1 MMITNR
7 PLLLPFISLAAGCM
21 LQYLLD
27 VPVVMLVPVIF
38 LCLMA
43 CLLPA
48 RSAWLYGFA
57 VALFWTGWGLWALT
71 RYDLDSS
78 PSFIRTLDM
87 VPVVVEG
94 VINSR
99 PVHLQDGQRLDL
111 LVEQIQAPT
120 QAYRWS
126 GRLLV
131 TIAGGQG
138 DWLTGDRIRFPARIK
153 LPRLLGLPGEFNYP
167 RYLALHGYQATAWV
181 REAGSVV
188 LMQGNAVW
196 SLQRVL
202 DTLAG
207 HCRAMIR
214 QVIPQPDLH
223 GVLIALATGSQH
235 EIPDPLQ
242 TAYTRAGVN
251 HILSVS
257 GFHVGIVTAVWVYL
271 LRWLLLRCEWLA
283 LRVDLKRAA
292 LLSALPI
299 MIAYLL
305 FTGSAW
311 ATARAVLML
320 AVIVLAFWFER
331 DVDGV
336 DALLAAAFLLVLFDP
351 GALFDLSFQLSC
363 VALWGLMV
371 LTPVFMRPFEHFGW
385 TGWRQTLLTVSA
397 ASAAATLATLVPV
410 LMAFHQASIS
420 GMAANL
426 LVVPILGYGATVLAT
441 AAIPIMLAAP
451 WAAAMVLKPAAW
463 LIGLSNQLVSWVAQ
477 FPVIQSYAIQPL
489 DFAGMLVVLGSISFI
504 RVGRLRHA
512 VIGGVLLGLCL
523 FHLAG
528 GFRHDGR
535 LHLHLLSV
543 GQAESILITLPD
555 GRTMLIDGGGYLQ
568 ASTRDFGERY
578 LVPAL
583 HRLGVKRVDIMV
595 LTHPHPDH
603 LGGLPAVA
611 EQFQVG
617 EFWQGRAGGQ
627 DGAYQRLIQALER
640 QKAVIR
646 TLKANEQ
653 PLDQG
658 ALQVSVCSVP
668 AAADRYQ
675 DVNEASM
682 VLRLNY
688 HDFSALLMADAG
700 VEVEQE
706 LIRQGIN
713 PVTLLKVGHHG
724 SKTATSP
731 PFLAALQP
739 QLALISAGA
748 NNYFKLPAPEVVAR
762 IEQQGIRLYRTD
774 QQGTIRVS
782 TDGTS
787 WSVSTYTARDRTLA
801 SLRCF
806 FLTGSGC
813 WDNN

>member
-1 MMITNR
+1 MIVSR
-7 PLLLPFISLAAGCM
+7 PLLLSLAGMTTGCL
-21 LQYLLD
+21 LQYL
-27 VPVVMLVPVIF
+27 VAAPVTVLIPAML
-38 LCLMA
+38 LCLLG
-43 CLLPA
+43 CLLPT
-48 RSAWLYGFA
+48 RSGLLFGLAT
-57 VALFWTGWGLWALT
+57 ALFWAGWGLLALT
-71 RYDLDSS
+71 RYDLDGSS
-78 PSFIRTLDM
+78 LALQRLDATQ
-87 VPVVVEG
+87 VVVEG
-94 VINSR
+94 VLNSR
-99 PVHLQDGQRLDL
+99 PVYLPEGQRLDL
-111 LVEQIQAPT
+111 VVEQIHTPSQVVN
-120 QAYRWS
+120 WS

-131 TIAGGQG
+131 TIGQGQG
-138 DWLTGDRIRFPARIK
+138 DWITGDRIRFPARIK
-153 LPRLLGLPGEFNYP
+153 VPRLLGLPGEFNYP

-181 REAGSVV
+181 RDARSVV
-188 LMQGNAVW
+188 LIQGNAVW
-196 SLQRVL
+196 SLQQLL

-207 HCRAMIR
+207 RCRNLIR
-214 QVIPQPDLH
+214 QVVPQPDLH
-223 GVLIALATGSQH
+223 GVLIALATGSQY
-235 EIPDPLQ
+235 EIPAPLQ

-271 LRWLLLRCEWLA
+271 LRWLLMRSEWLA
-283 LRVDLKRAA
+283 LRFDLRRAA
-292 LLSALPI
+292 LLSAVPI
-299 MIAYLL
+299 MLAYLL

-320 AVIVLAFWFER
+320 IVIVLAFWFER

-336 DALLAAAFLLVLFDP
+336 DALIAAAFLLILFDP

-371 LTPVFMRPFEHFGW
+371 LTPVFMRPFERFGW
-385 TGWRQTLLTVSA
+385 TGWRHGLLTVSA
-397 ASAAATLATLVPV
+397 ASAAATLSTLVPV
-410 LMAFHQASIS
+410 LMVFHQASIS

-451 WAAAMVLKPAAW
+451 WAAGMLLKPAAW
-463 LIGLSNQLVSWVAQ
+463 LIGLSNHFIAWIAQ
-477 FPVIQSYAIQPL
+477 FPVVQSYAIQPL
-489 DFAGMLVVLGSISFI
+489 DFVGMLVVLGSISLI
-504 RVGRLRHA
+504 RADRLRHA

-523 FHLAG
+523 YHLVSG
-528 GFRHDGR
+528 PRHDGR

-543 GQAESILITLPD
+543 GQAESILMTLPD
-555 GRTMLIDGGGYLQ
+555 GRTMLVDGGGYLQ

-578 LVPAL
+578 LVPTL
-583 HRLGVKRVDIMV
+583 HRLGVKQVDIMV

-617 EFWQGRAGGQ
+617 EFWQSRVEGQ
-627 DGAYQRLIQALER
+627 DSAYQRLIQALDR
-640 QKAVIR
+640 QKTIIR
-646 TLKANEQ
+646 TLQPDDQ
-653 PLDQG
+653 PLDEG
-658 ALQVSVCSVP
+658 ALKISVCSAP
-668 AAADRYQ
+668 AAATRYQ
-675 DVNEASM
+675 DTNEASL
-682 VLRLNY
+682 VLRLHY

-706 LIRQGIN
+706 LIRQGIK

-724 SKTATSP
+724 SNTATSP
-731 PFLAALQP
+731 QFLEALQP
-739 QLALISAGA
+739 QLALISVGA
-748 NNYFKLPAPEVVAR
+748 NNHFKLPAPEVVAR
-762 IEQQGIRLYRTD
+762 IEQQGIRVYRTD

-787 WSVSTYTARDRTLA
+787 WSVSTYIAKDRTLA

>member
-1 MMITNR
+1 MMIANR
-7 PLLLPFISLAAGCM
+7 PLLLPLVCLATGC
-21 LQYLLD
+21 LIQYLLA
-27 VPVVMLVPVIF
+27 VPVAVLLAIV
-38 LCLMA
+38 LWCLMA
-43 CLLPA
+43 WLLPM

-57 VALFWTGWGLWALT
+57 VALFWAGWGLLALT
-71 RYDLDSS
+71 RYDLDRS
-78 PSFIRTLDM
+78 PSFLKKLDM

-99 PVHLQDGQRLDL
+99 PVYLQDSQRLDL
-111 LVEQIQAPT
+111 VVEQIQTPA
-120 QAYRWS
+120 QIYRWS

-138 DWLTGDRIRFPARIK
+138 DWMTGDRVRFPARIK
-153 LPRLLGLPGEFNYP
+153 VPRLLGLPGEFDYP

-196 SLQRVL
+196 SLQRLL
-202 DTLAG
+202 DTLAAR
-207 HCRAMIR
+207 CRDLIR
-214 QVIPQPDLH
+214 QVVPQPDLH

-235 EIPDPLQ
+235 EIPVPLQ
-242 TAYTRAGVN
+242 AAYTRAGVN

-292 LLSALPI
+292 LLSAVPI

-320 AVIVLAFWFER
+320 AVIVLALWFER

-336 DALLAAAFLLVLFDP
+336 DALIAAAFLLILFDP

-371 LTPVFMRPFEHFGW
+371 LTPVFMRPFERFGW
-385 TGWRQTLLTVSA
+385 TGWRHALLTVSA
-397 ASAAATLATLVPV
+397 ASAAATLSTLVPV
-410 LMAFHQASIS
+410 LMVFHQASIS

-451 WAAAMVLKPAAW
+451 WAAGMLLKPAAW
-463 LIGLSNQLVSWVAQ
+463 LIGLSNHFIAWIAQ
-477 FPVIQSYAIQPL
+477 FPVVQSYAIQPL
-489 DFAGMLVVLGSISFI
+489 DFVGMLVVLGSISFI
-504 RVGRLRHA
+504 AAGRLRRY

-523 FHLAG
+523 YHLVSG
-528 GFRHDGR
+528 PRHDGR

-555 GRTMLIDGGGYLQ
+555 GRTMLVDGGGYLQ

-583 HRLGVKRVDIMV
+583 HRLGVKQVDIMV

-617 EFWQGRAGGQ
+617 EFWQSRAGGQ
-627 DGAYQRLIQALER
+627 DSTYQRLVQALDR
-640 QKAVIR
+640 QKTIIR
-646 TLKANEQ
+646 TLQPDDQ
-653 PLDQG
+653 PLDEG
-658 ALQVSVCSVP
+658 ALKISVCSAP
-668 AAADRYQ
+668 AAATRYQ
-675 DVNEASM
+675 DTNEASL
-682 VLRLNY
+682 VLRLHY

-706 LIRQGIN
+706 LIRQGIK

-724 SKTATSP
+724 SNTATSP
-731 PFLAALQP
+731 QFLESLQP
-739 QLALISAGA
+739 QLALISVGA
-748 NNYFKLPAPEVVAR
+748 NNHFKLPAPEVVDR

-787 WSVSTYTARDRTLA
+787 WSVSTYTAKDRTLA